1 MVGHLSSFFQK
12 KRAAREENGDDCN
25 SHGAALFS
33 TMETKNE
40 KKSAPKWPSR
50 ASVGQSLVAEVQ
62 KKVSGIFLERGEGP
76 VRGLPRAD
84 ATTLV
89 RRRFFLRQGEE
100 ESTELS
106 TTTSRPKRVK
116 GEREKSLCFFFT
128 LYFFLN
134 FFSLSSGVPLSCL
147 HSRETRVQ
155 SEALLC
161 LIYTKLKKESGN
173 ETIMTMMVNRKRGRR
188 EERARRNSLSFFS
201 LFFSRESNV
210 NQVS

>member
-84 ATTLV
+84 ATNLV
-89 RRRFFLRQGEE
+89 RRRFFFAPGRRREHGALDDNKPAEKSEGR
-100 ESTELS
+100 
-106 TTTSRPKRVK
+106 
-116 GEREKSLCFFFT
+116 EREEPLFFF

-173 ETIMTMMVNRKRGRR
+173 ETIMTMMINRKRGRR
-188 EERARRNSLSFFS
+188 KERARRNSLSFFS

>member
-1 MVGHLSSFFQK
+1 MALSRLGWPVACRRGPEKSLRYFSGTRGRPCSGAAQGGRDEFGASSF
-12 KRAAREENGDDCN
+12 
-25 SHGAALFS
+25 
-33 TMETKNE
+33 
-40 KKSAPKWPSR
+40 
-50 ASVGQSLVAEVQ
+50 
-62 KKVSGIFLERGEGP
+62 
-76 VRGLPRAD
+76 
-84 ATTLV
+84 
-89 RRRFFLRQGEE
+89 FFLRQGEE

-161 LIYTKLKKESGN
+161 LIYTKLK
-173 ETIMTMMVNRKRGRR
+173 T
-188 EERARRNSLSFFS
+188 EEGIR
-201 LFFSRESNV
+201 
-210 NQVS
+210 

>member
-1 MVGHLSSFFQK
+1 MK
-12 KRAAREENGDDCN
+12 KRARRSGPLAPRLASRLSPRSRKKSQVFFWNEGK
-25 SHGAALFS
+25 ALFGGCPGR
-33 TMETKNE
+33 T
-40 KKSAPKWPSR
+40 
-50 ASVGQSLVAEVQ
+50 
-62 KKVSGIFLERGEGP
+62 
-76 VRGLPRAD
+76 
-84 ATTLV
+84 
-89 RRRFFLRQGEE
+89 RRIWCVVVFFLRQGEE

-161 LIYTKLKKESGN
+161 LIYTKLK
-173 ETIMTMMVNRKRGRR
+173 T
-188 EERARRNSLSFFS
+188 EEGIR
-201 LFFSRESNV
+201 
-210 NQVS
+210 

>member
-1 MVGHLSSFFQK
+1 MK
-12 KRAAREENGDDCN
+12 KRARRSGPLAPRLASRLSPRSRKKSQVFFWNEGK
-25 SHGAALFS
+25 ALF
-33 TMETKNE
+33 
-40 KKSAPKWPSR
+40 
-50 ASVGQSLVAEVQ
+50 G
-62 KKVSGIFLERGEGP
+62 GC
-76 VRGLPRAD
+76 PRR
-84 ATTLV
+84 T
-89 RRRFFLRQGEE
+89 RRIWCVVVFFLRQGEE

-188 EERARRNSLSFFS
+188 KERARRNSLSFFS